1 MYIAAHASWELS
13 TGMYMQTPDPILP
26 MDEKE
31 IYQKPIVLLVNAT
44 TFLLLENFC
53 VLFKGAK
60 RGKIIGTPTGGSTG
74 NPIFIDLGFGLGC
87 CICTKHE
94 LDTDGN
100 EFIGIGI
107 QPDIVAEEDI
117 NTFLNNGDSVIEK
130 ALDFLRSK

>member
-1 MYIAAHASWELS
+1 
-13 TGMYMQTPDPILP
+13 

-44 TFLLLENFC
+44 TFSSAENFC